1 MERALASTRE
11 AKDKRRLILDAAVR
25 VFARSGYH
33 GCRVADIADE
43 AGIAYGLVYH
53 YFSSKEEV
61 LQTLFAEAWAEVVAA
76 IGRVRERDP
85 SARVRLGGVA
95 AFLIGSYK
103 RQPDL
108 VRVLIREVA
117 RSDQLDRQIAELR
130 QAFDAIEAIVR
141 EGQASG
147 ELRGDLDPRLVAI
160 CFYGAIEEV
169 LTSLTLGE
177 LSSADDD
184 VDRARDTLIAMSV
197 DGLAPRG

>member
-1 MERALASTRE
+1 MEGALATRD

-53 YFSSKEEV
+53 YFSSKEQI

-85 SARVRLGGVA
+85 SARVRLRGVA

-141 EGQASG
+141 EGQETS
-147 ELRGDLDPRLVAI
+147 ELRDDLDPRLVAI

-177 LSSADDD
+177 LSGADED
-184 VDRARDTLIAMSV
+184 VDRARDTLIAMAV
-197 DGLAPRG
+197 DGLARRG

>member
-1 MERALASTRE
+1 M
-11 AKDKRRLILDAAVR
+11 
-25 VFARSGYH
+25 
-33 GCRVADIADE
+33 
-43 AGIAYGLVYH
+43 
-53 YFSSKEEV
+53 
-61 LQTLFAEAWAEVVAA
+61 VAA

-141 EGQASG
+141 EGQETGSCAATSTRGSWRSAS
-147 ELRGDLDPRLVAI
+147 
-160 CFYGAIEEV
+160 
-169 LTSLTLGE
+169 T
-177 LSSADDD
+177 
-184 VDRARDTLIAMSV
+184 ARS
-197 DGLAPRG
+197 RRS